1 VTPIITKAEQYVEEL
16 AVALVGLDTAQL
28 ELLSWLLAE
37 TYMDGKTVFVCGN
50 GGSAATA
57 SHLATDLTK
66 LTTPPDAERRLKCMA
81 LTESA
86 STITAVGNDLS
97 YDDIFVEQLRVWMNP
112 GDMVLG
118 ISTSGSSP
126 NVLRAIDY
134 ANQNGAFTVGI
145 TGSNGHELRRL
156 ARKTV
161 VIGSTNVQR
170 IEDLSLIVAH
180 LLVLL
185 TKDVC
190 FAALAS
196 GATTVD
202 AATRQLGN
210 EAA

>member
-1 VTPIITKAEQYVEEL
+1 MTPIITKAEQYVEEL